1 MILKRMETVLY
12 TVQTAKISD
21 SFMETVGNKS
31 DDAIEIY
38 LRPTL
43 VATVTKLWEF

>member
-1 MILKRMETVLY
+1 METVLY

-21 SFMETVGNKS
+21 SFMEIVGTES
-31 DDAIEIY
+31 DAAIEVY

-43 VATVTKLWEF
+43 VAMVTNIWEF